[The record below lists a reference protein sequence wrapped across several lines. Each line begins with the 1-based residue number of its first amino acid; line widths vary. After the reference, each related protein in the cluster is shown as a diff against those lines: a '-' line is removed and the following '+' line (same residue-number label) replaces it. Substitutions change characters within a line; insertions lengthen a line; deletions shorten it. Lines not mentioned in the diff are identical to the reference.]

1 MEQNQYISNAV
12 SPRNSLSAP
21 LVQDL
26 VNRPIPDQD
35 FGTVHDLL
43 LRAIGQ
49 YVVCELLIGSQIVTR
64 EGRLA
69 HVGSDFFLLYN
80 NAEDTATSCDLY
92 SLKFITFYPANMPMP
107 LPASEPMT
115 IEGTVDLPP
124 SHRNEPQVGMLER
137 GLPQEWRL
145 NR

>member
-1 MEQNQYISNAV
+1 MQNNQ
-12 SPRNSLSAP
+12 LTAP

-26 VNRPIPDQD
+26 MNRPVASQD
-35 FGTVHDLL
+35 YGTVRDLL

-49 YVVCELLIGSQIVTR
+49 YVVCELLIGSQIITQ

-69 HVGSDFFLLYN
+69 HVGSDYFLLYN
-80 NAEDTATSCDLY
+80 NAEHTATSCDLY

-107 LPASEPMT
+107 IAASERNAAM
-115 IEGTVDLPP
+115 EGTVNLPSSHSNNP
-124 SHRNEPQVGMLER
+124 SVGMLEN
-137 GLPQEWRL
+137 GLPQEWRA